1 MEILRRKHS
10 ILAAESL
17 VNDSVSEQPGE
28 DATPKNPTEDNFSAV
43 NALVERASPKSTER
57 GNFSRSRKDTKD
69 MLLEFIQDF
78 AELYSMYS
86 SLVQKAE
93 ASIQKEPPMTP
104 SRTVSTQTMPKFFT
118 EQRHVGFLQDNS
130 FLGQT

>member
-28 DATPKNPTEDNFSAV
+28 DETHKNPTEENLSPITP
-43 NALVERASPKSTER
+43 ALVERASPKSTER

-69 MLLEFIQDF
+69 LLQEVIQDF
-78 AELYSMYS
+78 AELYSRYS

-93 ASIQKEPPMTP
+93 ASIQKEPPMTR

-118 EQRHVGFLQDNS
+118 EQRQVGFS
-130 FLGQT
+130 K